1 MRTRNANEKLIY
13 PFLYINL
20 AKYFLTT
27 RECAVDKNKAFLYVV
42 DRRVIITFW
51 RTFFFSS
58 AKNHFFK
65 IFLIFLL
72 VGG

>member
-27 RECAVDKNKAFLYVV
+27 RECAVDKNKPFLYVV

-58 AKNHFFK
+58 AKNHLFIYLFLFFY
-65 IFLIFLL
+65 
-72 VGG
+72 